1 MRNSVI
7 IASNAG
13 FLINS
18 LREILSNACFQVYI
32 VTSEIELKDKIKTI
46 YPRYIF
52 LENCFCG
59 FGTDIFIQK
68 ITKHDSS
75 IRIAVWTV
83 SEIKPF
89 IAARYIVAGAESFF
103 SLRDTCRNIETII
116 NQIAEGRHYCP
127 ANVEMLLEKENF
139 NPEININFTNRELQI
154 IKHLA
159 SGKDYLEISQCLS
172 LSINTIIYHKNN
184 ILRKIGIKKN
194 IDILRYTLLQEIIQK
209 EDLE

>member
-1 MRNSVI
+1 MWNSVI
-7 IASNAG
+7 IASNAS
-13 FLINS
+13 FLADA
-18 LREILSNACFQVYI
+18 LREKLSDVSFKVFIATN
-32 VTSEIELKDKIKTI
+32 ENELNEKMKSH

-52 LENCFCG
+52 LENCF
-59 FGTDIFIQK
+59 FGIATDIFIQGIVK
-68 ITKHDSS
+68 RNSN

-194 IDILRYTLLQEIIQK
+194 IDILRYTLLHEIIQK